1 MQFHRSEKNG
11 SDLFGVFET
20 GQPATTGF
28 SAVLQAIVLH
38 RNVCKYRKSH
48 FRKVCICSLCDPLC
62 AAGNFARKQCFL
74 LPDHPQSGCHRKPTD
89 GCMGE
94 IMPVVIN
101 TKTCID
107 ADDSCTCTA
116 ENAAEYP
123 QRGCSFCHKT
133 LLFMRCDLVLNEEPA
148 YTPVH
153 RFDR

>member
-1 MQFHRSEKNG
+1 MKRTVQIY
-11 SDLFGVFET
+11 LVFLK
-20 GQPATTGF
+20 Q
-28 SAVLQAIVLH
+28 
-38 RNVCKYRKSH
+38 
-48 FRKVCICSLCDPLC
+48 
-62 AAGNFARKQCFL
+62 GNRPQQDFL
-74 LPDHPQSGCHRKPTD
+74 LFYKRLFFTGTFVSIGKVTSGKCVFVYTELGKGLLQCSEENFTLTPGTALRSLVATGNPTD

-133 LLFMRCDLVLNEEPA
+133 LLFMRRDLVLNEEPA

>member
-62 AAGNFARKQCFL
+62 AAGNFARKQCFCFQIIRSL
-74 LPDHPQSGCHRKPTD
+74 VATGNPTD

>member
-1 MQFHRSEKNG
+1 MAKRTTSLRVLRGILCGTGAAVIGVYAGFCVYYHGHYFPHTTIGGISCGNQTADDLEAKNIFRLPEFDPQF
-11 SDLFGVFET
+11 VVAT
-20 GQPATTGF
+20 G
-28 SAVLQAIVLH
+28 
-38 RNVCKYRKSH
+38 N
-48 FRKVCICSLCDPLC
+48 
-62 AAGNFARKQCFL
+62 
-74 LPDHPQSGCHRKPTD
+74 PTR
-89 GCMGE
+89 CVVWGE

-133 LLFMRCDLVLNEEPA
+133 LLFMRRDLVLNEEPA

>member
-1 MQFHRSEKNG
+1 MKRTVQIY
-11 SDLFGVFET
+11 LVFLK
-20 GQPATTGF
+20 Q
-28 SAVLQAIVLH
+28 
-38 RNVCKYRKSH
+38 
-48 FRKVCICSLCDPLC
+48 
-62 AAGNFARKQCFL
+62 GNRPQQDFL
-74 LPDHPQSGCHRKPTD
+74 LFYKRLFFTGTFVSIGKVTSGKCVFVPFAIRYVQLVILRGSNVFCFQIIRSLVATGNPTD

-123 QRGCSFCHKT
+123 QRGCLFCHKT
-133 LLFMRCDLVLNEEPA
+133 LLFMRRDLVLNEEPA